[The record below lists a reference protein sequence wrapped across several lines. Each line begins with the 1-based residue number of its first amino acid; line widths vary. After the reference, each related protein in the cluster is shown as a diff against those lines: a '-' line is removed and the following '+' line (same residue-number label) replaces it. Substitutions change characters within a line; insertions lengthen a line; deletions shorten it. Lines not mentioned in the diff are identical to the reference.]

1 MCEISR
7 KIQFKKN
14 YETSVFVDHYS
25 NFDTNDNNSLVLYNS
40 SNELT
45 VYNRPKKKKVDRDIV
60 MFNNKN
66 NSIQVSRK
74 NDCFI
79 ELFLLV
85 IRNFSQEIITSF
97 YRKLIIF
104 IKKMISF
111 SMTCSERIS
120 RQIFN
125 ELEDD
130 YKKISKSFLEIK
142 NFHFPYKSD
151 KIKYLISAKLNL
163 AFQHLNSYNVKTIY
177 TEDNGVNVFKKEWK
191 YKKEYIEAMFK
202 DWTDEQLNK
211 TCTPIQN
218 NWLLGFCNMLGLT
231 NGSNNDNV
239 PRIGPCERLLL
250 ENDNVS
256 RYQTNE
262 RLLLENNVSRYQNR
276 RLLLENS
283 V

>member
-7 KIQFKKN
+7 KIQFNKN
-14 YETSVFVDHYS
+14 YEPSVFVDHFS
-25 NFDTNDNNSLVLYNS
+25 KFDTNVNNSLVYNS

-45 VYNRPKKKKVDRDIV
+45 VYSRPRKKKVDRDIV

-66 NSIQVSRK
+66 NSIQVSRI

-85 IRNFSQEIITSF
+85 IRNFYQEIITSF
-97 YRKLIIF
+97 YEKLIIF
-104 IKKMISF
+104 IENMINF
-111 SMTCSERIS
+111 SMTCSEKIS

-125 ELEDD
+125 ELENE
-130 YKKISKSFLEIK
+130 YKKISGSFSEIK

-151 KIKYLISAKLNL
+151 KIKNLISAKLNL

-239 PRIGPCERLLL
+239 PRIGPSERLLL